1 MEIKEE
7 ERIDDLQIGNLKLI
21 QNKEWFCFG
30 IDSILLSNFAKEIK
44 KDERIIDLGCG
55 NGILELLFA
64 KKSKAREII
73 GIEVQEDVYQL
84 AKRNVEM
91 NHLQKKIKM
100 IHANVK
106 NLNDTFPSDSFDA
119 VISNPPYM
127 KKDTGK
133 MNEKLQKL
141 IARHEIE
148 ANLDDFIKISFY
160 LLKDKRPLYMIY
172 RTERLTDMMEI
183 LRKYKIEPK
192 EIQFIH
198 AKMGNPPE
206 LFLIKAVKNGKPY
219 LKVKKPLII
228 YQENGDYTEEIL
240 KIYGKVK

>member
-106 NLNDTFPSDSFDA
+106 NLNDTFSSDSFASAMD
-119 VISNPPYM
+119 P
-127 KKDTGK
+127 
-133 MNEKLQKL
+133 
-141 IARHEIE
+141 
-148 ANLDDFIKISFY
+148 
-160 LLKDKRPLYMIY
+160 
-172 RTERLTDMMEI
+172 
-183 LRKYKIEPK
+183 
-192 EIQFIH
+192 
-198 AKMGNPPE
+198 
-206 LFLIKAVKNGKPY
+206 
-219 LKVKKPLII
+219 
-228 YQENGDYTEEIL
+228 
-240 KIYGKVK
+240 